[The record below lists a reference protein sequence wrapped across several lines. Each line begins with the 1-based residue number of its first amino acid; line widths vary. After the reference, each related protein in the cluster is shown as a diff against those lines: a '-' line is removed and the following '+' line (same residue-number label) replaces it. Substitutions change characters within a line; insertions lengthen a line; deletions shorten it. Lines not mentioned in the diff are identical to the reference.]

1 MLELIVILLF
11 IILSAIF
18 SASETAYTSL
28 SMIQIQD
35 IRKKGKSGI
44 SVYNL
49 VQSPS
54 KLITTILIGNN
65 ISNIIASTLTTKF
78 VLEKY
83 GNSALAI
90 STGLITIIVLIFAEI
105 LPKQIA
111 ILNNEIIALSTSFFL
126 KPLIFIFTP
135 LIYII
140 NKIIK
145 KILNLLKIKTSYKM
159 TKESIKN
166 MLSLA
171 GNLGILKNDSR
182 IFMQKM
188 LDIDQVRASEI
199 MTHRTEVFSLSSSS
213 KLKDVIKLIK
223 EEGYSR
229 IPIYKGQSR
238 EQIIGILI
246 AKDLIEVNKKDM
258 NKNVSQFIKQA
269 VFVQQNKRIKD
280 ILDIM
285 RKKQKIMAIVIDE
298 YGGFS
303 GILTIEDIVEKIFG
317 AISDEYDIK
326 EEKPLI
332 TQINNNTYS
341 ILGETTFD
349 EIEEIIGISIE
360 HKEYTN
366 TIGGY
371 LIDLLDKIPT
381 KDETVKTAD
390 GEYFINKIQNNK
402 IETITFIKSKN

>member
-28 SMIQIQD
+28 SIIQIQD
-35 IRKKGKSGI
+35 LRKKGKSGI

-49 VQSPS
+49 VQSHS

-65 ISNIIASTLTTKF
+65 ISNIVATTLTTKF

-126 KPLIFIFTP
+126 KPLIFLFGP

-140 NKIIK
+140 NEIIK
-145 KILNLLKIKTSYKM
+145 KILNILKIKTSHKM
-159 TKESIKN
+159 TKESIKS

-229 IPIYKGQSR
+229 IPIYKGQNR

-246 AKDLIEVNKKDM
+246 AKDLIEINKKDM
-258 NKNVSQFIKQA
+258 NKNVSQFIKPA

-326 EEKPLI
+326 EEKTLI
-332 TQINNNTYS
+332 TKINDNTYL

-349 EIEEIIGISIE
+349 EIEETIGISIK

-381 KDETVKTAD
+381 KEETVKTKD
-390 GEYFINKIQNNK
+390 GEYFIKEIQNNK
-402 IETITFIKSKN
+402 IETITFIKSKK

>member
-166 MLSLA
+166 ILSLA

-229 IPIYKGQSR
+229 ISIYKGQSR

-258 NKNVSQFIKQA
+258 NKNVSQFIKPA

-402 IETITFIKSKN
+402 IEIITFIKSKN

>member
-1 MLELIVILLF
+1 MLELIIILLF

-28 SMIQIQD
+28 SIIQIQD

-65 ISNIIASTLTTKF
+65 ISNIVASTLTTKF

-145 KILNLLKIKTSYKM
+145 KILNLFKVKTSSQM

-166 MLSLA
+166 ILSLA
-171 GNLGILKNDSR
+171 GSLGILKNDSR

-199 MTHRTEVFSLSSSS
+199 MTHRTGVFSLSSSS

-258 NKNVSQFIKQA
+258 NKNVSQFIKPA

-332 TQINNNTYS
+332 TQINDNTYS

-349 EIEEIIGISIE
+349 EIEEAIGISIK

-381 KDETVKTAD
+381 KNETVKTND
-390 GEYFINKIQNNK
+390 GEYFIKEIQNNK
-402 IETITFIKSKN
+402 IETITFIKSKK

>member
-1 MLELIVILLF
+1 MLELIIILLF

-28 SMIQIQD
+28 SIIQIQD

-65 ISNIIASTLTTKF
+65 ISNIVASTLTTKF

-135 LIYII
+135 LIYIT

-145 KILNLLKIKTSYKM
+145 KILNLFKVKTSSQM

-171 GNLGILKNDSR
+171 GSLGILKNDSR

-199 MTHRTEVFSLSSSS
+199 MTHRTGVFSLSSSS

-258 NKNVSQFIKQA
+258 NKNVSQFIKPA

-332 TQINNNTYS
+332 TQINDNTYS

-349 EIEEIIGISIE
+349 EIEEAIGISIK

-381 KDETVKTAD
+381 KNETVKTKD
-390 GEYFINKIQNNK
+390 GEYFIKEIQNNK
-402 IETITFIKSKN
+402 IETITFIKSKK

>member
-1 MLELIVILLF
+1 MLELIIILLF

-28 SMIQIQD
+28 SIIQIQD

-65 ISNIIASTLTTKF
+65 ISNIVASTLTTKF

-145 KILNLLKIKTSYKM
+145 KILNLFKVKTSSQM

-171 GNLGILKNDSR
+171 GSLGILKNDSR

-199 MTHRTEVFSLSSSS
+199 MTHRTGVFSLSSSS

-258 NKNVSQFIKQA
+258 NKNVSQFIKPA

-332 TQINNNTYS
+332 TQINDNTYS

-349 EIEEIIGISIE
+349 EIEEAIGISIK

-381 KDETVKTAD
+381 KKRNRK
-390 GEYFINKIQNNK
+390 NK
-402 IETITFIKSKN
+402 

>member
-166 MLSLA
+166 ILSLA

-258 NKNVSQFIKQA
+258 NKNVSQFIKPA

-402 IETITFIKSKN
+402 IEIITFIKSKN

>member
-1 MLELIVILLF
+1 MLELIIILLF

-28 SMIQIQD
+28 SMLQIQD

-65 ISNIIASTLTTKF
+65 ISNIVASTLTTKF

-111 ILNNEIIALSTSFFL
+111 ILNNEIIALSTSVFL
-126 KPLIFIFTP
+126 KSLIFIFTP

-145 KILNLLKIKTSYKM
+145 KILNLFKVKANSQM

-166 MLSLA
+166 ILSLA
-171 GNLGILKNDSR
+171 GSLGILKNDSR

-258 NKNVSQFIKQA
+258 NKNVSQFIKPA

-332 TQINNNTYS
+332 TQIDDNTYS

-349 EIEEIIGISIE
+349 EIEEVIGVSIK

-381 KDETVKTAD
+381 KNETVKTND
-390 GEYFINKIQNNK
+390 GEYFIKEIQNNK
-402 IETITFIKSKN
+402 IETITFIKSKK

>member
-28 SMIQIQD
+28 SIIQIQD
-35 IRKKGKSGI
+35 IKKKGKLGI

-65 ISNIIASTLTTKF
+65 ISNIVASTLTTKF

-111 ILNNEIIALSTSFFL
+111 ILNNEIIALSMSFFL
-126 KPLIFIFTP
+126 KPLIIIFTP

-145 KILNLLKIKTSYKM
+145 KILNFLKIKTSYKI

-229 IPIYKGQSR
+229 IPIYKRQSR

-258 NKNVSQFIKQA
+258 NKNVSQFIKPA

-317 AISDEYDIK
+317 AISDEYDIQ

-332 TQINNNTYS
+332 TQISNNTYS

-349 EIEEIIGISIE
+349 EIEEIIGISIK

-381 KDETVKTAD
+381 KDETVKTTD
-390 GEYFINKIQNNK
+390 GEYFIKEIQNNK
-402 IETITFIKSKN
+402 IETITFIKSKK

>member
-1 MLELIVILLF
+1 MLELIIILLF

-28 SMIQIQD
+28 SIIQIQD

-65 ISNIIASTLTTKF
+65 ISNIVASTLTTKF

-145 KILNLLKIKTSYKM
+145 KILNLFKVKTSSQM

-171 GNLGILKNDSR
+171 GSLGILKNDSR

-199 MTHRTEVFSLSSSS
+199 MIHRTGVFSLSSSS

-258 NKNVSQFIKQA
+258 NKNVSQFIKPA

-332 TQINNNTYS
+332 TQINDNTYS

-349 EIEEIIGISIE
+349 EIEEAIGISIK

-381 KDETVKTAD
+381 KNETVKTND
-390 GEYFINKIQNNK
+390 GEYFIKEIQNNK
-402 IETITFIKSKN
+402 IETITFIKSKK

>member
-1 MLELIVILLF
+1 
-11 IILSAIF
+11 
-18 SASETAYTSL
+18 
-28 SMIQIQD
+28 
-35 IRKKGKSGI
+35 
-44 SVYNL
+44 
-49 VQSPS
+49 
-54 KLITTILIGNN
+54 
-65 ISNIIASTLTTKF
+65 
-78 VLEKY
+78 
-83 GNSALAI
+83 
-90 STGLITIIVLIFAEI
+90 
-105 LPKQIA
+105 
-111 ILNNEIIALSTSFFL
+111 
-126 KPLIFIFTP
+126 
-135 LIYII
+135 
-140 NKIIK
+140 
-145 KILNLLKIKTSYKM
+145 M

-213 KLKDVIKLIK
+213 KLKNVIKLIK

-229 IPIYKGQSR
+229 IPIYKGQNR

-258 NKNVSQFIKQA
+258 NKNVSQFIKPA

-332 TQINNNTYS
+332 TQINKNTYS

-349 EIEEIIGISIE
+349 EIEEIIGISIK

-381 KDETVKTAD
+381 KNETVKTAD
-390 GEYFINKIQNNK
+390 GEYFIKKIQNNK
-402 IETITFIKSKN
+402 IETITFVKSKN

>member
-1 MLELIVILLF
+1 MLELIIILLF

-28 SMIQIQD
+28 SMLQIQD

-65 ISNIIASTLTTKF
+65 ISNIVASTLTTKF

-111 ILNNEIIALSTSFFL
+111 ILNNEIIALSTSVFL
-126 KPLIFIFTP
+126 KSLIFIFTP

-145 KILNLLKIKTSYKM
+145 KILNLFKVKANSQM

-171 GNLGILKNDSR
+171 GSLGILKNDSR

-258 NKNVSQFIKQA
+258 NKNVSQFIKPA

-332 TQINNNTYS
+332 TQIDDNTYS

-349 EIEEIIGISIE
+349 EIEEVIGVSIK

-381 KDETVKTAD
+381 KNETVKTND
-390 GEYFINKIQNNK
+390 GEYFIKEIQNNK
-402 IETITFIKSKN
+402 IETITFIKSKK

>member
-1 MLELIVILLF
+1 MLELTVILLF

-28 SMIQIQD
+28 SILQIQD

-83 GNSALAI
+83 GNSTLAI

-111 ILNNEIIALSTSFFL
+111 ILNNEVIALSTSFFL
-126 KPLIFIFTP
+126 KTLIFIFTP

-145 KILNLLKIKTSYKM
+145 KILNLFKIKTSYKM

-188 LDIDQVRASEI
+188 LDIDLVRASEI

-229 IPIYKGQSR
+229 IPIYKRQSR

-246 AKDLIEVNKKDM
+246 AKDLIEINKKDM
-258 NKNVSQFIKQA
+258 NKSVSQFIKPA
-269 VFVQQNKRIKD
+269 VFVQQNKKIKD

-349 EIEEIIGISIE
+349 EIEEIIGISIK

-371 LIDLLDKIPT
+371 LTDLLDKIPQ
-381 KDETVKTAD
+381 KNETVTTTD
-390 GEYFINKIQNNK
+390 GEYFIKEIQNNK
-402 IETITFIKSKN
+402 IKTITFIKSKK

>member
-135 LIYII
+135 IIYII
-140 NKIIK
+140 
-145 KILNLLKIKTSYKM
+145 IKTSYKM

-213 KLKDVIKLIK
+213 KLKNVIKLIK

-229 IPIYKGQSR
+229 IPIYKGQNR

-258 NKNVSQFIKQA
+258 NKNVSQFIKPA

-349 EIEEIIGISIE
+349 EIEEIIGISIK

-381 KDETVKTAD
+381 KNETVKTAD
-390 GEYFINKIQNNK
+390 GEYFIKKIQNNK

>member
-1 MLELIVILLF
+1 MLELIIILLF

-28 SMIQIQD
+28 SIIQIQD

-65 ISNIIASTLTTKF
+65 ISNIVASTLTTKF

-83 GNSALAI
+83 GNSALTI
-90 STGLITIIVLIFAEI
+90 STGLIAIIVLIFAEI

-126 KPLIFIFTP
+126 KPLIFIFSP

-145 KILNLLKIKTSYKM
+145 KILNLFKVKTSSQM

-171 GNLGILKNDSR
+171 GSLGILKNDSR

-229 IPIYKGQSR
+229 IPIYKRQSR
-238 EQIIGILI
+238 EQILGILI

-258 NKNVSQFIKQA
+258 NKNVSQFIKPA

-285 RKKQKIMAIVIDE
+285 RKKQKLMAIVIDE

-332 TQINNNTYS
+332 TQINENTYS

-349 EIEEIIGISIE
+349 EIEEAIGISIK

-381 KDETVKTAD
+381 KNETVKTND
-390 GEYFINKIQNNK
+390 GEYFIKEIQNNK
-402 IETITFIKSKN
+402 IETITFIKSKK

>member
-1 MLELIVILLF
+1 MLELIIILLF

-28 SMIQIQD
+28 SIIQIQD

-65 ISNIIASTLTTKF
+65 ISNIVASTLTTKF

-145 KILNLLKIKTSYKM
+145 KILNLFKVKTSSQM

-171 GNLGILKNDSR
+171 GSLGILKNDSR

-199 MTHRTEVFSLSSSS
+199 MTHRTGVFSLSSSS

-258 NKNVSQFIKQA
+258 NKNVSQFIKPA

-332 TQINNNTYS
+332 TQINDNTYS

-349 EIEEIIGISIE
+349 EIEEAIGISIK

-381 KDETVKTAD
+381 KNETVKTND
-390 GEYFINKIQNNK
+390 GEYFIKEIQNNK
-402 IETITFIKSKN
+402 IETITFIKSKK

>member
-1 MLELIVILLF
+1 MLELIIILLF

-28 SMIQIQD
+28 SIIQIQD

-65 ISNIIASTLTTKF
+65 ISNIVASTLTTKF

-145 KILNLLKIKTSYKM
+145 KILNLFKVKTSSQM

-171 GNLGILKNDSR
+171 GSLGILKNDSR

-199 MTHRTEVFSLSSSS
+199 MTHRTGVFSLSSSS

-258 NKNVSQFIKQA
+258 NKNVSQFIKPA

-332 TQINNNTYS
+332 TQINDNTYS

-349 EIEEIIGISIE
+349 EIEEAIGISIK

-381 KDETVKTAD
+381 KNETVKIND
-390 GEYFINKIQNNK
+390 GEYFIKEIQNNK
-402 IETITFIKSKN
+402 IETITFIKSKK

>member
-1 MLELIVILLF
+1 MLELIIILLF

-28 SMIQIQD
+28 SIIQIQD
-35 IRKKGKSGI
+35 IIKKGKSGI

-65 ISNIIASTLTTKF
+65 ISNIVASTLTTKF

-145 KILNLLKIKTSYKM
+145 KILNLFKVKTSSQM

-171 GNLGILKNDSR
+171 GSLGILKNDSR

-199 MTHRTEVFSLSSSS
+199 MTHRTGVFSLSSSS

-258 NKNVSQFIKQA
+258 NKNVSQFIKPA

-332 TQINNNTYS
+332 TQINDNTYS

-349 EIEEIIGISIE
+349 EIEEAIGISIK

-381 KDETVKTAD
+381 KNETVKTND
-390 GEYFINKIQNNK
+390 GEYFIKEIQNNK
-402 IETITFIKSKN
+402 IETITFIKSKK

>member
-1 MLELIVILLF
+1 MLELIIILLF

-28 SMIQIQD
+28 SIIQIQD

-65 ISNIIASTLTTKF
+65 ISNIVASTLTTKF

-145 KILNLLKIKTSYKM
+145 KILNLFKVKTSSQM
-159 TKESIKN
+159 TKESIFF

-171 GNLGILKNDSR
+171 GSLGILKNDSR

-199 MTHRTEVFSLSSSS
+199 MTHRTGVFSLSSSS

-258 NKNVSQFIKQA
+258 NKNVSQFIKPA

-332 TQINNNTYS
+332 TQINDNTYS

-349 EIEEIIGISIE
+349 EIEEAIGISIK

-381 KDETVKTAD
+381 KNETVKTND
-390 GEYFINKIQNNK
+390 GEYFIKEIQNNK
-402 IETITFIKSKN
+402 IETITFIKSKK

>member
-1 MLELIVILLF
+1 MLELIIILLF

-28 SMIQIQD
+28 SIIQIQD

-65 ISNIIASTLTTKF
+65 ISNIVASTLTTKF

-145 KILNLLKIKTSYKM
+145 KILNLFKVKTSSQM

-171 GNLGILKNDSR
+171 GSLGILKNDSR

-199 MTHRTEVFSLSSSS
+199 MTHRTGVFSLSSSS

-258 NKNVSQFIKQA
+258 NKNVSQFIKPA

-298 YGGFS
+298 YGCFS

-332 TQINNNTYS
+332 TQINDNTYS

-349 EIEEIIGISIE
+349 EIEEAIGISIK

-381 KDETVKTAD
+381 KNETVKTND
-390 GEYFINKIQNNK
+390 GEYFIKEIQNNK
-402 IETITFIKSKN
+402 IETITFIKSKK

>member
-11 IILSAIF
+11 IILSAVF

-28 SMIQIQD
+28 SIIQIQD

-65 ISNIIASTLTTKF
+65 ISNIAASTLTTKF

-83 GNSALAI
+83 GNSALAV
-90 STGLITIIVLIFAEI
+90 STGLITVIVLIFAEI

-145 KILNLLKIKTSYKM
+145 KILNLFKIKTSHKM

-213 KLKDVIKLIK
+213 KLKAVIKSIK

-258 NKNVSQFIKQA
+258 NKNVFQFIKPA

-285 RKKQKIMAIVIDE
+285 RKKQKLMAIVIDE

-332 TQINNNTYS
+332 TQINDNTYS

-349 EIEEIIGISIE
+349 EIEEIVGISIK

-381 KDETVKTAD
+381 KNETVKTID
-390 GEYFINKIQNNK
+390 GEYFIKKIQNNK
-402 IETITFIKSKN
+402 IETITFIKSKK

>member
-1 MLELIVILLF
+1 MLELIIILLF

-28 SMIQIQD
+28 SIIQIQD

-65 ISNIIASTLTTKF
+65 ISNIVASTLTTKF

-145 KILNLLKIKTSYKM
+145 KILNLFKVKTSSQM

-171 GNLGILKNDSR
+171 GSLGILKNDSR

-199 MTHRTEVFSLSSSS
+199 MTHRTGVFSLSSSS

-258 NKNVSQFIKQA
+258 NKNVSQFIKPA

-317 AISDEYDIK
+317 AISNEYDIK

-332 TQINNNTYS
+332 TQINDNTYS

-349 EIEEIIGISIE
+349 EIEEAIGISIK

-381 KDETVKTAD
+381 KNETVKTND
-390 GEYFINKIQNNK
+390 GEYFIKEIQNNK
-402 IETITFIKSKN
+402 IETITFIKSKK

>member
-35 IRKKGKSGI
+35 IRKRGKSGI

-145 KILNLLKIKTSYKM
+145 EILKLFKIKTSHQM

-213 KLKDVIKLIK
+213 KVKDIIKLIK

-258 NKNVSQFIKQA
+258 NKNVSQFIKPA

-280 ILDIM
+280 ILNIM
-285 RKKQKIMAIVIDE
+285 REKQKIMAIVIDE

-317 AISDEYDIK
+317 AISDEYDIN

-332 TQINNNTYS
+332 TQINDNTYS

-349 EIEEIIGISIE
+349 DIEEIVGISIK

-371 LIDLLDKIPT
+371 LIDLLDKIPK
-381 KDETVKTAD
+381 KDETVKTTD
-390 GEYFINKIQNNK
+390 GEYFIKEIQNNK
-402 IETITFIKSKN
+402 IETITFIKSKK

>member
-11 IILSAIF
+11 IILSAVF

-28 SMIQIQD
+28 SIIQIQD

-65 ISNIIASTLTTKF
+65 ISNIAASTLTTKF

-83 GNSALAI
+83 GNSALAV
-90 STGLITIIVLIFAEI
+90 STGLITVIVLIFAEI

-145 KILNLLKIKTSYKM
+145 KILNLFKIKTSHKM

-166 MLSLA
+166 MLSLV

-213 KLKDVIKLIK
+213 KLKAVIKSIK

-258 NKNVSQFIKQA
+258 NKNVFQFIKPA

-285 RKKQKIMAIVIDE
+285 RKKQKLMAIVIDE

-332 TQINNNTYS
+332 TQINDNTYS

-349 EIEEIIGISIE
+349 EIEEIVGISIK

-381 KDETVKTAD
+381 KNETVKTID
-390 GEYFINKIQNNK
+390 GEYFIKKIQNNK
-402 IETITFIKSKN
+402 IETITFIKSKK

>member
-11 IILSAIF
+11 IILSAVF

-28 SMIQIQD
+28 SIIQIQD

-65 ISNIIASTLTTKF
+65 ISNIAASTLTTKF

-83 GNSALAI
+83 RNSALAV
-90 STGLITIIVLIFAEI
+90 STGLITVIVLIFAEI

-145 KILNLLKIKTSYKM
+145 KILNLFKIKTSHKM

-213 KLKDVIKLIK
+213 KLKAVIKSIK

-258 NKNVSQFIKQA
+258 NKNVFQFIKPA

-285 RKKQKIMAIVIDE
+285 RKKQKLMAIVIDE

-332 TQINNNTYS
+332 TQINDNTYS

-349 EIEEIIGISIE
+349 EIEEIVGISIK

-381 KDETVKTAD
+381 KNETVKTID
-390 GEYFINKIQNNK
+390 GEYFIKKIQNNK
-402 IETITFIKSKN
+402 IETITFIKSKK

>member
-28 SMIQIQD
+28 SIIQIQD

-65 ISNIIASTLTTKF
+65 ISNIVASTLTTKF

-126 KPLIFIFTP
+126 TPLIFIFTP
-135 LIYII
+135 LIYVI

-145 KILNLLKIKTSYKM
+145 KILNLFKVKTNYQM

-171 GNLGILKNDSR
+171 GSLGILNNDSR

-246 AKDLIEVNKKDM
+246 AKDLIEVSKKDM
-258 NKNVSQFIKQA
+258 NKNVSQFIKPA

-332 TQINNNTYS
+332 TQIGDNTYS

-349 EIEEIIGISIE
+349 EIEETIGISIK

-381 KDETVKTAD
+381 KNETVKTND
-390 GEYFINKIQNNK
+390 GEYFIKEIQNNK
-402 IETITFIKSKN
+402 IETITFIKSKK

>member
-1 MLELIVILLF
+1 MLELIIILLF

-28 SMIQIQD
+28 SIIQIQD

-65 ISNIIASTLTTKF
+65 ISNIVASTLTTKF

-145 KILNLLKIKTSYKM
+145 KILNLFKVKTSSQM

-171 GNLGILKNDSR
+171 GSLGILKNDSR

-199 MTHRTEVFSLSSSS
+199 MTHRTGVFSLSSSS

-238 EQIIGILI
+238 EQIIRILI

-258 NKNVSQFIKQA
+258 NKNVSQFIKPA

-332 TQINNNTYS
+332 TQINDNTYS

-349 EIEEIIGISIE
+349 EIEEAIGISIK

-381 KDETVKTAD
+381 KNETVKTND
-390 GEYFINKIQNNK
+390 GEYFIKEIQNNK
-402 IETITFIKSKN
+402 IETITFIKSKK

>member
-1 MLELIVILLF
+1 MLELIIILLF

-28 SMIQIQD
+28 SIIQIQD

-65 ISNIIASTLTTKF
+65 ISNIVASTLTTKF

-145 KILNLLKIKTSYKM
+145 KILNLFKVKTSSQM

-171 GNLGILKNDSR
+171 GSLGILKNDSR

-199 MTHRTEVFSLSSSS
+199 MTHRTGVFSLSSSS

-258 NKNVSQFIKQA
+258 NKNVSQFIKPA

-332 TQINNNTYS
+332 TQINDNTYS

-349 EIEEIIGISIE
+349 EIEEAIGISIK

-381 KDETVKTAD
+381 K
-390 GEYFINKIQNNK
+390 N
-402 IETITFIKSKN
+402 

>member
-1 MLELIVILLF
+1 MLELIIILLF

-28 SMIQIQD
+28 SIIQIQD

-65 ISNIIASTLTTKF
+65 ISNIVASTLTTKF

-145 KILNLLKIKTSYKM
+145 KILNLFKVKTSSQM

-171 GNLGILKNDSR
+171 GSLGILKNDSR

-199 MTHRTEVFSLSSSS
+199 MTHRTGVFSLSSSS

-238 EQIIGILI
+238 
-246 AKDLIEVNKKDM
+246 
-258 NKNVSQFIKQA
+258 
-269 VFVQQNKRIKD
+269 
-280 ILDIM
+280 
-285 RKKQKIMAIVIDE
+285 
-298 YGGFS
+298 
-303 GILTIEDIVEKIFG
+303 
-317 AISDEYDIK
+317 
-326 EEKPLI
+326 
-332 TQINNNTYS
+332 
-341 ILGETTFD
+341 
-349 EIEEIIGISIE
+349 
-360 HKEYTN
+360 
-366 TIGGY
+366 
-371 LIDLLDKIPT
+371 
-381 KDETVKTAD
+381 
-390 GEYFINKIQNNK
+390 
-402 IETITFIKSKN
+402 

>member
-1 MLELIVILLF
+1 MLELIIILLF

-28 SMIQIQD
+28 SIIQIQD

-65 ISNIIASTLTTKF
+65 ISNIVASTLTTKF

-145 KILNLLKIKTSYKM
+145 KILNLFKVKTSSQM

-171 GNLGILKNDSR
+171 GSLGILKNDSR

-258 NKNVSQFIKQA
+258 NKNVSQFIKPA

-332 TQINNNTYS
+332 TQIGDNTYS

-349 EIEEIIGISIE
+349 EIEEAIGISIK

-381 KDETVKTAD
+381 KNETVKTND
-390 GEYFINKIQNNK
+390 GEYFIKEIQNNK
-402 IETITFIKSKN
+402 IETITFIKSKK

>member
-1 MLELIVILLF
+1 MLELIIILLF

-28 SMIQIQD
+28 SIIQIQD

-65 ISNIIASTLTTKF
+65 ISNIAASTLTTKF

-145 KILNLLKIKTSYKM
+145 KILNLFKVKTSSQM

-171 GNLGILKNDSR
+171 GSLGILKNDSR

-199 MTHRTEVFSLSSSS
+199 MTHRTGVFSLSSSS

-258 NKNVSQFIKQA
+258 NKNVSQFIKPA

-332 TQINNNTYS
+332 TQINDNTYS

-349 EIEEIIGISIE
+349 EIEEAIGISIK

-381 KDETVKTAD
+381 KNETVKTND
-390 GEYFINKIQNNK
+390 GEYFIKEIQNNK
-402 IETITFIKSKN
+402 IETITFIKSKK

>member
-1 MLELIVILLF
+1 MILLF

-65 ISNIIASTLTTKF
+65 ISNIVASTLTTKF

-83 GNSALAI
+83 GNNALAI

-145 KILNLLKIKTSYKM
+145 KILTIFKIKTSHKM

-229 IPIYKGQSR
+229 IPIYKRQSR

-246 AKDLIEVNKKDM
+246 AKDLIEINKKDM
-258 NKNVSQFIKQA
+258 NKNISQFIKPA

-332 TQINNNTYS
+332 TQINDNTYS

-349 EIEEIIGISIE
+349 EIEEIVGISIK

-371 LIDLLDKIPT
+371 LIDLLDKIPK
-381 KDETVKTAD
+381 KDETVKTTD
-390 GEYFINKIQNNK
+390 GEYFIKEIQNNK
-402 IETITFIKSKN
+402 IETITFIKAKK

>member
-11 IILSAIF
+11 IMLSAIF

-28 SMIQIQD
+28 SIIQIQD

-65 ISNIIASTLTTKF
+65 ISNIVASALTTKF

-126 KPLIFIFTP
+126 IPLIFIFTP
-135 LIYII
+135 LIYVI

-145 KILNLLKIKTSYKM
+145 KILNLFKVKASYQM

-171 GNLGILKNDSR
+171 GSLGILNNDSR

-229 IPIYKGQSR
+229 IPIYKGQNR

-246 AKDLIEVNKKDM
+246 AKDLIEINKKDI
-258 NKNVSQFIKQA
+258 NKNVSQFIKPA

-332 TQINNNTYS
+332 TQISDNTYS

-349 EIEEIIGISIE
+349 EIEETIGISIK

-381 KDETVKTAD
+381 KNETVKTND
-390 GEYFINKIQNNK
+390 GEYFIKEIQNNK
-402 IETITFIKSKN
+402 IETITFIKSKK

>member
-1 MLELIVILLF
+1 MLELIMILLF

-28 SMIQIQD
+28 SIIQIQD

-111 ILNNEIIALSTSFFL
+111 ILNNEIIALSTSSFL

-145 KILNLLKIKTSYKM
+145 KILNLFKIKTSYKM

-229 IPIYKGQSR
+229 IPIYKGQNR

-246 AKDLIEVNKKDM
+246 AKDLIEVNKKYI
-258 NKNVSQFIKQA
+258 NKSISQFIKPA

-298 YGGFS
+298 YGCFS
-303 GILTIEDIVEKIFG
+303 GILTIEDIIEKIFG

-326 EEKPLI
+326 EEKSLI
-332 TQINNNTYS
+332 TQINDNTYS

-349 EIEEIIGISIE
+349 EIEEIIGISIK

-381 KDETVKTAD
+381 KDETVKTTD
-390 GEYFINKIQNNK
+390 GEYFIKEIQNNK
-402 IETITFIKSKN
+402 IETITFIKSKK

>member
-28 SMIQIQD
+28 SIIQIQD

-65 ISNIIASTLTTKF
+65 ISNIVASTLTTKF

-126 KPLIFIFTP
+126 TPLIFIFTP
-135 LIYII
+135 LIYVI

-145 KILNLLKIKTSYKM
+145 KILNLFKGKANYQM

-171 GNLGILKNDSR
+171 GSLGILNNDSR

-246 AKDLIEVNKKDM
+246 AKDLIEVSKKDM
-258 NKNVSQFIKQA
+258 NKNVSQFIKPA

-332 TQINNNTYS
+332 TQIGDNTYS

-349 EIEEIIGISIE
+349 EIEETIGISIK

-381 KDETVKTAD
+381 KNETVKTND
-390 GEYFINKIQNNK
+390 GEYFIKEIQNNK
-402 IETITFIKSKN
+402 IETITFIKSKK

>member
-1 MLELIVILLF
+1 MLELILILLF

-65 ISNIIASTLTTKF
+65 ISNIVASTLTTKF

-83 GNSALAI
+83 GNNALAI

-145 KILNLLKIKTSYKM
+145 KILTIFKIKTSHKM

-229 IPIYKGQSR
+229 IPIYKRQSR

-246 AKDLIEVNKKDM
+246 AKDLIEINKKDM
-258 NKNVSQFIKQA
+258 NKNISQFIKPA

-332 TQINNNTYS
+332 TQINDNTYS

-349 EIEEIIGISIE
+349 EIEEIVGISIK

-371 LIDLLDKIPT
+371 LIDLLDKIPK
-381 KDETVKTAD
+381 KDETVKTTD
-390 GEYFINKIQNNK
+390 GEYFIKEIQNNK
-402 IETITFIKSKN
+402 IETITFIKAKK

>member
-1 MLELIVILLF
+1 MLELIIILLF

-28 SMIQIQD
+28 SIIQIQD

-65 ISNIIASTLTTKF
+65 ISNIVASTLTTKF

-145 KILNLLKIKTSYKM
+145 KILNLFKVKTSSQM

-171 GNLGILKNDSR
+171 GSLGILKNDSR

-199 MTHRTEVFSLSSSS
+199 MTHRTGVFSLSSSS

-258 NKNVSQFIKQA
+258 NKNVSQFIKPA

-317 AISDEYDIK
+317 AISDEYYIK

-332 TQINNNTYS
+332 TQINDNTYS

-349 EIEEIIGISIE
+349 EIEEAIGISIK

-381 KDETVKTAD
+381 KNETVKTND
-390 GEYFINKIQNNK
+390 GEYFIKEIQNNK
-402 IETITFIKSKN
+402 IETITFIKSKK

>member
-28 SMIQIQD
+28 SIIQIQD

-83 GNSALAI
+83 GNSALAV

-145 KILNLLKIKTSYKM
+145 KILNLLKIKTNHKM

-213 KLKDVIKLIK
+213 KLKAVIKSIK

-229 IPIYKGQSR
+229 VPIYKGQSR

-258 NKNVSQFIKQA
+258 NKNVSQFIKPA

-332 TQINNNTYS
+332 TQINDNTYS

-349 EIEEIIGISIE
+349 EIEEIIGLSIK

-381 KDETVKTAD
+381 KNETVKTID
-390 GEYFINKIQNNK
+390 GEYFIKEIQNNK
-402 IETITFIKSKN
+402 IETITFIKSKK

>member
-145 KILNLLKIKTSYKM
+145 EILKLFKIKTSHQM

-213 KLKDVIKLIK
+213 KVKDIIKLIK

-258 NKNVSQFIKQA
+258 NKNVSQFIKPA

-280 ILDIM
+280 ILNIM
-285 RKKQKIMAIVIDE
+285 REKQKIMAIVIDE

-317 AISDEYDIK
+317 AISDEYDIN

-332 TQINNNTYS
+332 TQINDNTYS

-349 EIEEIIGISIE
+349 DIEEIVGISIK

-371 LIDLLDKIPT
+371 LIDLLDKIPK
-381 KDETVKTAD
+381 KD
-390 GEYFINKIQNNK
+390 
-402 IETITFIKSKN
+402 

>member
-1 MLELIVILLF
+1 MLELIIILLF

-28 SMIQIQD
+28 SIIQIQD

-54 KLITTILIGNN
+54 KLIITILIGNN
-65 ISNIIASTLTTKF
+65 ISNIVASTLTTKF

-145 KILNLLKIKTSYKM
+145 KILNLFKVKTSSQM

-171 GNLGILKNDSR
+171 GSLGILKNDSR

-188 LDIDQVRASEI
+188 LDIDR
-199 MTHRTEVFSLSSSS
+199 SLLHSIGLMHITILENMGNKISLKDKNFKEHH
-213 KLKDVIKLIK
+213 KLKIEHLEKNINIAKNLFRIREDISAITKMIINGQKDYLDATGHPQLKINKFIHELVRIFCIVDTYDELVNPIIIK
-223 EEGYSR
+223 ESANPLETV
-229 IPIYKGQSR
+229 KF
-238 EQIIGILI
+238 
-246 AKDLIEVNKKDM
+246 LIENSGKYYWSRKEPKEQTKNKKFDIKMLENFLTILAPFDYGQIVDVNKK
-258 NKNVSQFIKQA
+258 
-269 VFVQQNKRIKD
+269 
-280 ILDIM
+280 
-285 RKKQKIMAIVIDE
+285 
-298 YGGFS
+298 
-303 GILTIEDIVEKIFG
+303 
-317 AISDEYDIK
+317 
-326 EEKPLI
+326 
-332 TQINNNTYS
+332 NNNENLFQAAVLEYKMSIAPNLSIINKKNQTYK
-341 ILGETTFD
+341 
-349 EIEEIIGISIE
+349 IEEIIMDRS
-360 HKEYTN
+360 
-366 TIGGY
+366 
-371 LIDLLDKIPT
+371 
-381 KDETVKTAD
+381 
-390 GEYFINKIQNNK
+390 
-402 IETITFIKSKN
+402 